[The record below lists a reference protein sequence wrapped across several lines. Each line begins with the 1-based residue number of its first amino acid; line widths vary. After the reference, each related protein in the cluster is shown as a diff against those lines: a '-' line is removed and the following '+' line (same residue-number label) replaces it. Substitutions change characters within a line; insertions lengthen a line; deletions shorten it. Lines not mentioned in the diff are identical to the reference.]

1 MQLALLAHRV
11 VDCIDFGD
19 VTLRRRVFFPG
30 GIIGFRNRLHDM
42 VRLMPACVQCIGCQ
56 SFGVDVHL
64 VAKLHPVD

>member
-1 MQLALLAHRV
+1 MQLALLTHRV
-11 VDCIDFGD
+11 IDGVNLGD
-19 VTLRRRVFFPG
+19 IALRRGVFFPG
-30 GIIGFRNRLHDM
+30 GIISLCNRLHDM